1 MALRL
6 QAVVRAVRSVHPLT
20 AAAIVILALA
30 AAFQSYVL
38 LSVFSALLI
47 VQVGQWIYYR
57 YYLERSGLEGVDE
70 MTGWEFERWLGLF
83 FEDIGFSV
91 ERTPYRG
98 DFGADFILTWNGIRI
113 AVQAKRSSGL
123 VGVRA
128 VQEIVAA
135 RAFYNCERAM
145 VVTNSY
151 FTDQAML
158 LARKN
163 DVRIR
168 YRDDLA
174 RALARPG
181 LPYPT

>member
-1 MALRL
+1 
-6 QAVVRAVRSVHPLT
+6 
-20 AAAIVILALA
+20 
-30 AAFQSYVL
+30 
-38 LSVFSALLI
+38 
-47 VQVGQWIYYR
+47 
-57 YYLERSGLEGVDE
+57 

-128 VQEIVAA
+128 VQEVVAA